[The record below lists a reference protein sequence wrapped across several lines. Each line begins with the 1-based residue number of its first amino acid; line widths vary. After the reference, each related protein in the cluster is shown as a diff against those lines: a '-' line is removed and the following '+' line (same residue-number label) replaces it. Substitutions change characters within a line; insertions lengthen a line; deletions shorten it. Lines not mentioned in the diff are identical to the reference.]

1 MNDHIVSAF
10 DADIAGLRSAIMAMG
25 GLAETQVA
33 RAVRSVS
40 EASLFLVS
48 QVLESE
54 QTVNQLHV
62 QVDLLCNQILVKR
75 QPFAVDLREVIAVI
89 HSINDLERVG
99 DEAKKIA
106 LKARGMDGAQLSA
119 GFPIGQIV
127 LMGEKVCAMLK
138 LALDAF
144 IRHDTATAA
153 LLAAQDLEVDAL
165 RVRLV
170 SQFMDRMAEDAKQVS
185 TSLDLIFIVQS
196 LERIGDHAKNLAEY
210 VVNIVEGRDLRHLGS
225 AVL

>member
-40 EASLFLVS
+40 QASLFLVS

-106 LKARGMDGAQLSA
+106 LKARGMDGAQL
-119 GFPIGQIV
+119 GEQFPIGQV
-127 LMGEKVCAMLK
+127 VQMGEKVCAMLN

-144 IRHDTATAA
+144 IRHDPLAA
-153 LLAAQDLEVDAL
+153 PALAAQDLEVDAL
-165 RVRLV
+165 RTRLLALLV
-170 SQFMDRMAEDAKQVS
+170 ERMAEDPKQVS
-185 TSLDLIFIVQS
+185 TALDLIFVVQS
-196 LERIGDHAKNLAEY
+196 LERVGDHAKNLAEY
-210 VVNIVEGRDLRHLGS
+210 VVNIVEGRDLRHRS
-225 AVL
+225 APL

>member
-40 EASLFLVS
+40 EASLLLVS

-106 LKARGMDGAQLSA
+106 LKARGMDGAQLIA

-144 IRHDTATAA
+144 IRHDTGAA
-153 LLAAQDLEVDAL
+153 PLLAAQDLEVDAL
-165 RVRLV
+165 RARLV
-170 SQFMDRMAEDAKQVS
+170 ALFMDRMAEDAKQVS
-185 TSLDLIFIVQS
+185 TSLDLIFVIQS

-210 VVNIVEGRDLRHLGS
+210 VVNIVEGRDLRHRGS